1 MALTNLRKVKYE
13 FINNKTYPSWRRQ
26 SRRPPSQGRYRA
38 REGRS
43 GKVSAQTA
51 LDEMQAR
58 EIDSALVT
66 NQRGELL
73 GTVSSNE
80 MNRKVGGLGHDPK
93 TEPVDAQ
100 VEKKN
105 VYCFEDQTVAQAEQI
120 MCDAKVAEV
129 PVVTREKLL
138 LGTTNLEAIAQD
150 NDGEDPRTSGKRLYS
165 KKTFFAVFIV
175 SGGLLLACTLLLR
188 RYSILRLYELKA
200 DKIKRKS

>member
-1 MALTNLRKVKYE
+1 MNTSITKPNPAKDANLDARPVKDITE
-13 FINNKTYPSWRRQ
+13 PAK
-26 SRRPPSQGRYRA
+26 A
-38 REGRS
+38 VL

-58 EIDSALVT
+58 GIDSALVT

-93 TEPVDAQ
+93 TEPVEAQ

-138 LGTTNLEAIAQD
+138 LGTTNHEAIAQD
-150 NDGEDPRTSGKRLYS
+150 NDGEDLRTSGKRLYS
-165 KKTFFAVFIV
+165 KKTFFAFFHRI
-175 SGGLLLACTLLLR
+175 GRAFARLR
-188 RYSILRLYELKA
+188 ASSEARFSTPAPTKL
-200 DKIKRKS
+200 

>member
-1 MALTNLRKVKYE
+1 MNTSKTKLPAGDANPDARPVKDVIE
-13 FINNKTYPSWRRQ
+13 PAK
-26 SRRPPSQGRYRA
+26 GVL
-38 REGRS
+38 

-73 GTVSSNE
+73 GTVSSTE
-80 MNRKVGGLGHDPK
+80 INRKVGGFGHDPK
-93 TEPVDAQ
+93 TEPVEAQ

-120 MCDAKVAEV
+120 MCDAKIAEV

-150 NDGEDPRTSGKRLYS
+150 KDGEYPRTSGKRLYS
-165 KKTFFAVFIV
+165 KKTFLAVFIV

-188 RYSILRLYELKA
+188 RYSVLRLDKA
-200 DKIKRKS
+200 VG